1 MRQVFFLQLSC
12 LEKPVPGFF
21 QIGVTKSDSLGIL
34 ERYHSSHCYDEML
47 NKSTLRTV
55 FILAHSLMVPSILM
69 DKLWQQELDIDDH
82 IESSQEVELDEC
94 LVSACFLLFIQSKTQ
109 A

>member
-1 MRQVFFLQLSC
+1 MQFYLAIKKKCHISERTLST
-12 LEKPVPGFF
+12 GNFM
-21 QIGVTKSDSLGIL
+21 D
-34 ERYHSSHCYDEML
+34 MW
-47 NKSTLRTV
+47 
-55 FILAHSLMVPSILM
+55 M

-94 LVSACFLLFIQSKTQ
+94 LVSACFLLFIQSSIP